1 MKTLTRFL
9 APSHYLQLVK
19 KVWTKER
26 KKRSVDQGK
35 LFLELA
41 TDPAVAFTM
50 CLGFY
55 FLGGFQGAGV
65 YLLILSFM
73 YFINLAINKKKL

>member
-19 KVWTKER
+19 NVWTKER
-26 KKRSVDQGK
+26 RKRSVDQGK
-35 LFLELA
+35 EFLELV
-41 TDPAVAFTM
+41 TDPAVTFPM

-73 YFINLAINKKKL
+73 YLIDLAIRKKKL